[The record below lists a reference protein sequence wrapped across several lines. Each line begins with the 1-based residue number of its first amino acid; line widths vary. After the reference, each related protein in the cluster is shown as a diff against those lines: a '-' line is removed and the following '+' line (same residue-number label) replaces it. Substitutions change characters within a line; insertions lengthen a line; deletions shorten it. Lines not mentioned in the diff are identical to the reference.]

1 MRPKDKELTADFIE
15 ALMEQNLAFDKL
27 KTPIDKEE
35 EERLDKSIEADKSPE
50 KPISV
55 VSRSELS

>member
-15 ALMEQNLAFDKL
+15 ALMEQNLSFDKL

-35 EERLDKSIEADKSPE
+35 EERLDKSIEVDKSPE